1 MCEQPRRDR
10 GSHGGAQ
17 GEKDTFSSMKSIWVL
32 LQISYIGRV
41 EPRYTSAGNYN
52 FEQYKNEETRQK
64 ISHKKCKDTFN
75 DYQDG
80 VHLCFIDKKKKRRL
94 ET

>member
-1 MCEQPRRDR
+1 MRS

-32 LQISYIGRV
+32 LQISYIDRV

-52 FEQYKNEETRQK
+52 FEQYK
-64 ISHKKCKDTFN
+64 KKMRRHVKN
-75 DYQDG
+75 KPYEVQGYVQRLHQDG
-80 VHLCFIDKKKKRRL
+80 FTCALLTKKKASS
-94 ET
+94 